1 MSSEKHSNIFPS
13 LKYRTGFRDEKLR
26 INDDRKIEMILDE
39 FQEPGIQII
48 FFVKSFDLR
57 KTKDVP
63 ENAFKE
69 AWFRLQ
75 NEITG
80 QTIDYTKISNIEIPE
95 DYDEDGLVQEDDEEA
110 NEVLSAGGSKQRNEL
125 IFIAGRV
132 YREDI
137 NIKTK

>member
-1 MSSEKHSNIFPS
+1 
-13 LKYRTGFRDEKLR
+13 
-26 INDDRKIEMILDE
+26 MILDE

-57 KTKDVP
+57 KIKDVP

-75 NEITG
+75 NETTG